1 MNWIFIIY
9 IVILIYY
16 IWKASKH
23 NTLYVF
29 NPLVTLYL
37 VFATF
42 NIYPLVTYQN
52 PLPRNIISV
61 THITCII
68 NIVFML
74 VYHKQF
80 LQKVEVVPNE
90 DLVRYANTRRN
101 VMYVMLGIIIL
112 TGFYTGVTQMLLT
125 GGDVE
130 DLRMTSDV
138 GLGFVRAI
146 PTFGIPY
153 LVMEYFML
161 DKKMSFWK
169 AGVIGLSLGLILF
182 FATAARG
189 GLLTYA
195 MCFFVWINIRYRGFK
210 WYEYFAV
217 FYLLKPVIAT
227 ILKVIRSADILELAE
242 FRLFEH
248 EQMIFGA
255 NTVRLA
261 EYMDRTQEYLW
272 GASYAYPVFRLIPR
286 FIWPDKPM
294 AIDYKYKEMVG
305 LEFEGG
311 GIYTSAD
318 FDMFLNFAYYYV
330 IEYVLWL
337 LLVHWMY
344 QKLINSDTN
353 FANKMLIL
361 MLLSGGFVVGTL
373 IQNIQV
379 YFLFLIIFFLANR
392 KWRVV

>member
-1 MNWIFIIY
+1 M
-9 IVILIYY
+9 YY

-29 NPLVTLYL
+29 NPIVTLYL

-42 NIYPLVTYQN
+42 NIYPLVTYEN
-52 PLPRNIISV
+52 PLPSNIINV
-61 THITCII
+61 TYITCII
-68 NIVFML
+68 NTIFMFVFR
-74 VYHKQF
+74 KQF
-80 LQKVEVVPNE
+80 LQEVRITPDY
-90 DLVRYANTRRN
+90 DLSRCAHTRKK
-101 VMYVMLGIIIL
+101 VMYVFLGIVIS
-112 TGFYTGVTQMLLT
+112 TGFYTGVTQVLLA
-125 GGDVE
+125 GGNVE

-138 GLGFVRAI
+138 GMGFIRAV

-153 LVMEYFML
+153 LAMEYFIL
-161 DKKMSFWK
+161 NRKLSFWK
-169 AGVIGLSLGLILF
+169 AGAFGLSLGLVF
-182 FATAARG
+182 FLATAARG
-189 GLLTYA
+189 GILTYV
-195 MCFFVWINIRYRGFK
+195 MCFFVWINLRYRGFR

-227 ILKVIRSADILELAE
+227 ILKAIRSANVLELAE
-242 FRLFEH
+242 LRLFEH
-248 EQMIFGA
+248 EQMIFGS

-261 EYMDRTQEYLW
+261 EYMDKYQEYLW

-294 AIDYKYKEMVG
+294 AIDYTYKEMVG

-318 FDMFLNFAYYYV
+318 FDMFLNFGYYYI

-344 QKLINSDTN
+344 QKLINTDTK

-361 MLLSGGFVVGTL
+361 MFLSGSFMVGAL
-373 IQNIQV
+373 FQNIQV
-379 YFLFLIIFFLANR
+379 YFLFLLVFYFINR
-392 KWRVV
+392 RWRVI